1 MPIKYNKAM
10 KKVDYKSGIL
20 CLLYVNIKYKSW
32 PGLLHNCKKEGGG
45 SIAWPPLQIYTV
57 QDYRFRHL
65 AGS

>member
-32 PGLLHNCKKEGGG
+32 LASCITAKKRGG
-45 SIAWPPLQIYTV
+45 AQ
-57 QDYRFRHL
+57 
-65 AGS
+65 